1 MVVHRHIV
9 TCSLQKIHVWE
20 KRTWRERVG
29 NVTGKIIKDG
39 LLRTRSKPIIRK
51 WLFIN

>member
-29 NVTGKIIKDG
+29 YVTGKIK
-39 LLRTRSKPIIRK
+39 LRWIISNK
-51 WLFIN
+51 VEINNQKMVIY

>member
-20 KRTWRERVG
+20 KRTGRERVG
-29 NVTGKIIKDG
+29 YVTGKEKRWVTPNKVETNNQEIVID
-39 LLRTRSKPIIRK
+39 
-51 WLFIN
+51 